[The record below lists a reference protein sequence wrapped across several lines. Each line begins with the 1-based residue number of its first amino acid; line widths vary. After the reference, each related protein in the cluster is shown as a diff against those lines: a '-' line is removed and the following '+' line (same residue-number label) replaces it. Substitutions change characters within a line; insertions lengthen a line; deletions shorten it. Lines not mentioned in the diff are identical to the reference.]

1 MKTQDLFAAGAF
13 VLALTIPAA
22 AHHSHA
28 MYDVDTSVTL
38 EGTVTDFQWINP
50 HSWLYISITN
60 ETGESEVWALETR
73 TPWELAEQGLGPD
86 SLQAGDEVSVTLKP
100 LRRGIRGGQLTTVT
114 MSDGREF
121 SVE

>member
-1 MKTQDLFAAGAF
+1 MAAGAF
-13 VLALTIPAA
+13 ALGLTLPAA

-28 MYDVDTSVTL
+28 MYDVDLNVTL
-38 EGTVTDFQWINP
+38 EGTVTEFQWINP
-50 HSWLYISITN
+50 HSWLYISVTN

-86 SLQAGDEVSVTLKP
+86 SLQAGDEVSVSLKP
-100 LRRGIRGGQLTTVT
+100 LRRGIRGGQLTSVT

-121 SVE
+121 AVE